1 MTLLKSYSI
10 SIKMSFFLYILLM
23 STEEGHGESRYE
35 TGGLTK
41 TGNGEKHLKQIM
53 QYGKHPRYGKCWTR
67 ALEHIKEGCKNLTDD
82 EQSIMAL
89 RLTNCHL
96 EKAGLRTY
104 PCDPSQ
110 NIQDCSQQLKGDVI
124 AFNAYT
130 VFFTHTHDMCYS
142 LRIQVWQ
149 EQTEITVSRLAKSSE
164 EVAVKMEATGQLQ
177 EEMKVKQEESL
188 EQQRLILENE
198 EHLRQTLE
206 TSSNDIKSDFA
217 EMKQSTQNQRHLLE
231 KTFSR
236 IADVQHMIL
245 GEFSWF
251 NSLLFFAAAVLI
263 AYLLTSAPRT
273 SGARL
278 WLFIILG
285 ANFVIERLVFQMA
298 GADQT
303 QLYERMWLCRYCFCF
318 AALVTLLIVAYRYKD
333 FAVVNNQMLLEIKQK
348 IEKIERQHLELIQV
362 LKSGGR
368 YPAIGD
374 GVVAAASQSTSTT
387 AMSLLSSQKQKS
399 FGAGFDCSDSIPA
412 RNADG
417 MTMLDGY
424 SSEYFTGTD
433 SDPTFIEGGS
443 SDAEPLDTESF
454 LTARTPSQPTSR
466 RASFNE
472 GHPAADHG
480 YNQSF
485 NQSVSTLTSS
495 ESTDGTF
502 TGSSMS
508 SAKRKRGRPK
518 GSRSKQS
525 TPQNVTPTQS
535 RYNLRTRGSP
545 VADNSILNSE
555 TVQAFMERM
564 GVSLGR
570 REYRVEQLTPVGNSR
585 RRGNVTSFSSDEEY

>member
-10 SIKMSFFLYILLM
+10 SIKMLSFFLYILLM
-23 STEEGHGESRYE
+23 STEEGNGESRYE

-41 TGNGEKHLKQIM
+41 TGNGERQLKQIE

-67 ALEHIKEGCKNLTDD
+67 ALEQIQEGCKHLTDD
-82 EQSIMAL
+82 EQSLMAL
-89 RLTNCHL
+89 GFTNCHL

-110 NIQDCSQQLKGDVI
+110 NIQDCLRQLKDDVI

-130 VFFTHTHDMCYS
+130 EFFTHTQDMCFFLQS
-142 LRIQVWQ
+142 QVWH
-149 EQTEITVSRLAKSSE
+149 EQTESAVSRLVLSSE
-164 EVAVKMEATGQLQ
+164 EVADKMEATGQLQ

-188 EQQRLILENE
+188 EQQHLILKNE
-198 EHLRQTLE
+198 EHLRHTLE
-206 TSSNDIKSDFA
+206 TSSNDIKSVFA
-217 EMKQSTQNQRHLLE
+217 EMKQSTQNQRLLLE
-231 KTFSR
+231 ETFSR
-236 IADVQHMIL
+236 VADVQHIIL

-285 ANFVIERLVFQMA
+285 ADLVTERLVFQMA

-303 QLYERMWLCRYCFCF
+303 QLYELMWFCRKCFCF
-318 AALVTLLIVAYRYKD
+318 ASMVILLVVAYRYKD
-333 FAVVNNQMLLEIKQK
+333 FAVVNNQLLLEIK
-348 IEKIERQHLELIQV
+348 RQNLELFQA

-368 YPAIGD
+368 YPSIGN
-374 GVVAAASQSTSTT
+374 GAVAAALQSTSTT

-399 FGAGFDCSDSIPA
+399 FGAGFDYSDSIPA

-424 SSEYFTGTD
+424 SSEDFTSTD

-443 SDAEPLDTESF
+443 SDAEPSDTESF

-466 RASFNE
+466 GASFNE
-472 GHPAADHG
+472 GHLAADRG

-502 TGSSMS
+502 TGSMP